1 MGTRRGYEN
10 TLKRNRGKEHRE
22 RLEGDCRETS
32 APRSHRLCE
41 VLGVLERYLKSKCT
55 AFSIFLVQKLGFYWC
70 TGRLRYQPQRFPE
83 VQNLL
88 LSITLTSS
96 EFLRTAKHFGE
107 PLSLAEEPFIV
118 KQSDVFVHRAQVLI
132 PNNKFS
138 ILSLKRKGI
147 GFCRVMAEPSRNMEV
162 EKLISYTDD
171 LVKVLVEPR
180 DLNNLSYCHQ
190 QNLSLSSSSHSHH
203 QDVRSSLQ
211 DCEKKVDACKQKI
224 EEARSETV
232 ADAELDLLQREL
244 EEELEKEPLY
254 HNVSYHLFLIS
265 TAIGDEFNDLEQQ
278 WISVQEQKKALQKI
292 EKTKLRAQ
300 TTEKVKPLHRL
311 KQRAKTGKG
320 MNKTGQHVVQQMSSQ
335 LPTGCHRLFQC
346 HSQSWTRFSSSVQLS
361 LHLNPPG
368 CLYLSS
374 FSFTAPKTRSS
385 LNLNVLRMILSMY
398 ASVTNIVPDLGE
410 QSKISGCILWM
421 NLLFSAPSSVFSDIV
436 DKDKNAV
443 EKFEYD
449 TSKMTAFDICNG
461 VWKIISE

>member
-1 MGTRRGYEN
+1 MG
-10 TLKRNRGKEHRE
+10 
-22 RLEGDCRETS
+22 
-32 APRSHRLCE
+32 
-41 VLGVLERYLKSKCT
+41 
-55 AFSIFLVQKLGFYWC
+55 
-70 TGRLRYQPQRFPE
+70 
-83 VQNLL
+83 
-88 LSITLTSS
+88 
-96 EFLRTAKHFGE
+96 
-107 PLSLAEEPFIV
+107 
-118 KQSDVFVHRAQVLI
+118 
-132 PNNKFS
+132 
-138 ILSLKRKGI
+138 
-147 GFCRVMAEPSRNMEV
+147 EPSRNMEV

-211 DCEKKVDACKQKI
+211 DYEKKVDACKQKI

-244 EEELEKEPLY
+244 EEELEKER
-254 HNVSYHLFLIS
+254 F

-278 WISVQEQKKALQKI
+278 WISVQEQKKTLQKI

-300 TTEKVKPLHRL
+300 L
-311 KQRAKTGKG
+311 KQRAKTGKR
-320 MNKTGQHVVQQMSSQ
+320 MNKTGQHVVQQMSS
-335 LPTGCHRLFQC
+335 
-346 HSQSWTRFSSSVQLS
+346 
-361 LHLNPPG
+361 
-368 CLYLSS
+368 
-374 FSFTAPKTRSS
+374 KTRSS
-385 LNLNVLRMILSMY
+385 LNLNVLRMMLSMY

-436 DKDKNAV
+436 EKDKNAV

-449 TSKMTAFDICNG
+449 TSKMTAFDICND